1 MDDRSRLPALSGLDP
16 EGLLRTIAPIER
28 FRAKQIFKW
37 IARGAADFDGM
48 TDLSAALRENL
59 ASRFRV
65 RWSSVASRLDAEDG
79 TMKLQI
85 ALDDGA
91 KIEAVLL
98 VDGEGRK
105 TACLSTQVGCPMR
118 CAFCKTGTLGFLRN
132 LTAGEMVDQFLH
144 LQDAAGTIS
153 NVVVMGMGEPLLNL
167 DALSAA
173 LDVLSHPDGLGLSK
187 RRFTVSTSGIAAG
200 IRRLADEGP
209 DVRLAVSLTTAD
221 PMLRER
227 LMPVTRTDPLPELK
241 EALAYLQSKRDK
253 RITLEAVLLGG
264 VNTRKADADALAEF
278 AAGLD
283 AIVNLI
289 PWNPV
294 DGLGLDGADF
304 KEPSESEVQRFE
316 RMLAERRL
324 PTTRRFKKGRGVS
337 GACGQLGSTLRD
349 EDRPLDRP

>member
-16 EGLLRTIAPIER
+16 ESLQRGLSPIER

-37 IARGAADFDGM
+37 IARGAVDFDGM
-48 TDLSAALRENL
+48 TDLSTALRENL

-65 RWSSVASRLDAEDG
+65 RSSAVASRLDAEDG
-79 TMKLQI
+79 TKKLQI
-85 ALDDGA
+85 VLDDGA

-98 VDGEGRK
+98 IDGEGRQ

-132 LTAGEMVDQFLH
+132 LTPGEMVDQFLH
-144 LQDAAGTIS
+144 LQDAAGPIS
-153 NVVVMGMGEPLLNL
+153 NVVVMGMGEPLLNFE
-167 DALSAA
+167 ALANA
-173 LDVLSHPDGLGLSK
+173 IGVLSHPDGLGLSK

-221 PMLRER
+221 PALRER

-241 EALAYLQSKRDK
+241 AALAYLQSKREK
-253 RITLEAVLLGG
+253 RVTLEAVLLGG
-264 VNTRKADADALAEF
+264 VNTRKADADAMADF

-283 AIVNLI
+283 VIVNLI

-294 DGLGLDGADF
+294 EDLGLDGIGF
-304 KEPSESEVQRFE
+304 KEPSEAEVQRFE
-316 RMLAERRL
+316 RMLADRKL
-324 PTTRRFKKGRGVS
+324 PTTRRFKKGRGVA

-349 EDRPLDRP
+349 EV